1 MRKGIIMK
9 IILSRKGFDNSNG
22 GCPSP
27 ILPDGTMISMP
38 IPSDDNDKYENLAH
52 DNISYLK
59 LLENLNPKQ
68 IYNSCHLDPDIR
80 DDVRKTKPSNWKP
93 AFGQINSAQG
103 TLKNAGVEKGDL
115 FLFFGW
121 FKKCYEKN
129 GTYSFYT
136 KKTAGDFYD
145 YADLHAI
152 YGYMQIG
159 EILTDKEQI
168 KKYSWH
174 PHAADARLQ
183 NKKNALYIPAEKLS
197 FCPSMKGYGT
207 FDFSKKRV
215 LTKEGYSRAKW
226 IKYPFLEPE
235 HIYGRRKNSAKS
247 NQEALYYAG
256 IWQELIVYESPEI
269 MEWVK
274 EIIK

>member
-1 MRKGIIMK
+1 MK

-27 ILPDGTMISMP
+27 VLPDGTMLSMP
-38 IPSDDNDKYENLAH
+38 IPSDDNDKYEDLFY

-59 LLENLNPKQ
+59 LLENLRPKRT
-68 IYNSCHLDPDIR
+68 YSSCHLDPDIR
-80 DDVRKTKPSNWKP
+80 DDIRKTKPLNWKA
-93 AFGQINSAQG
+93 AFGQIDSAQG
-103 TLKNAGVEKGDL
+103 ALRNAGVERGDL

-121 FKKCYEKN
+121 FKKTHEEN
-129 GTYSFYT
+129 GIYQFNTR
-136 KKTAGDFYD
+136 KKYDDFYD

-159 EILTDKEQI
+159 EIITDKEQI

-174 PHAADARLQ
+174 PHAIGARLSDKQ
-183 NKKNALYIPAEKLS
+183 NALYIPTEKLS
-197 FCPSMKGYGT
+197 FCPDMKGYGT
-207 FDFSKKRV
+207 FNYAKKRV
-215 LTKEGYSRAKW
+215 LTKEGCSRATW
-226 IKYPFLEPE
+226 NKYPFLEPE
-235 HIYGRRKNSAKS
+235 HIYGTRKNSAKPDS
-247 NQEALYYAG
+247 DGIQKGLYYAG

-269 MEWVK
+269 TEWVN

>member
-1 MRKGIIMK
+1 MK

-27 ILPDGTMISMP
+27 ILPDGAMLSMP
-38 IPSDDNDKYENLAH
+38 IPSTDNDKYEDLMH
-52 DNISYLK
+52 DNISYLQ
-59 LLENLNPKQ
+59 LLENLKPKHT
-68 IYNSCHLDPDIR
+68 YNSCHLDPDIR
-80 DDVRKTKPSNWKP
+80 DNARKTKPSNWKP
-93 AFGQINSAQG
+93 AFGQIGSPQG

-129 GTYSFYT
+129 GAYSFYT
-136 KKTAGDFYD
+136 KKTSDNFYD

-168 KKYSWH
+168 KKYIWH
-174 PHAADARLQ
+174 PHATDKRLQ

-197 FCPSMKGYGT
+197 FCPNMKGYGT

-215 LTKEGYSRAKW
+215 LTKEGCSRATW
-226 IKYPFLEPE
+226 IKHPFLEPE
-235 HIYGRRKNSAKS
+235 HVYGKRKNSAKS
-247 NQEALYYAG
+247 STEGLYYAG

-269 MEWVK
+269 IEWVN